1 MNTIVHQTLSR
12 KRTDHFLGSF
22 EIVPCQDYQRGRPY
36 QQTRLVACAQL
47 RSDDKFC
54 DRLKSYRNW
63 NGHWYNERHVEE
75 WVARTPAWLF
85 PNQAVHV
92 LASQNYAHL
101 GEKIDLL
108 LLDDRNQFHVVEV
121 KAERV
126 ASNRGVTPDEIEGQM
141 SRYVEFL
148 RLQLPPFPV
157 SLANYYDQFSAQF
170 FGSSRSLVT
179 DLQDIFGHSPRP
191 VADSSVVLWRTFLT
205 EGYDESAVD
214 FFVNSHLN
222 GRGPIRLIYYQFN
235 PCLTTKRHC
244 IEFWEVHMPSQV
256 RE

>member
-1 MNTIVHQTLSR
+1 MGEIWQGRGAKTRPEGAGVKAADFDRRIPNAWDEERTTMKGIVHQTLSR
-12 KRTDHFLGSF
+12 KRTDQLLGSF
-22 EIVPCQDYQRGRPY
+22 EIVPCQNYQPGRPY

-47 RSDDKFC
+47 RSDEKFC

-101 GEKIDLL
+101 GGKIDLL
-108 LLDDRNQFHVVEV
+108 LLDDRNQFHVVEI

-141 SRYVEFL
+141 SR
-148 RLQLPPFPV
+148 
-157 SLANYYDQFSAQF
+157 
-170 FGSSRSLVT
+170 
-179 DLQDIFGHSPRP
+179 
-191 VADSSVVLWRTFLT
+191 
-205 EGYDESAVD
+205 
-214 FFVNSHLN
+214 
-222 GRGPIRLIYYQFN
+222 
-235 PCLTTKRHC
+235 
-244 IEFWEVHMPSQV
+244 
-256 RE
+256 